1 MKIALYAALLPLCLP
16 GQTIIE
22 SGLVTGSTAATAGA
36 SGKSAAKA
44 LGNVFG
50 SVEKTLKS
58 AGKPQSVPAAAAAPV
73 PGAAAEKSPEP
84 VKLPD
89 VSQINAGMTREDLL
103 ARFGNPSQKMTIPEG
118 SHLTERYRYDVE
130 KDSVKVILE
139 DGKVKEAILIRPEP
153 VSGVQQPH

>member
-1 MKIALYAALLPLCLP
+1 MKLALCTAFLPLCLL

-22 SGLVTGSTAATAGA
+22 SGLITGSTAATAGA
-36 SGKSAAKA
+36 SGKSAGKA

-58 AGKPQSVPAAAAAPV
+58 AGKPQSVPPAAPV
-73 PGAAAEKSPEP
+73 PAAAAEKSPDP

-89 VSQINAGMTREDLL
+89 VSQISAGMTREDLL

-153 VSGVQQPH
+153 VSGVLQPR

>member
-1 MKIALYAALLPLCLP
+1 MKLALYATLLPLCLR

-58 AGKPQSVPAAAAAPV
+58 AGKPQSVPPV
-73 PGAAAEKSPEP
+73 TPFPAAAAEKSPEP

-89 VSQINAGMTREDLL
+89 VSQISAGMTREDLL

-130 KDSVKVILE
+130 KDSVKVILK
-139 DGKVKEAILIRPEP
+139 DGKVKEAILMRPEP
-153 VSGVQQPH
+153 VSRVQQPH

>member
-1 MKIALYAALLPLCLP
+1 MKLALCAALLPFYLS
-16 GQTIIE
+16 GQTVIETGIIA
-22 SGLVTGSTAATAGA
+22 GSTATAAGA
-36 SGKSAAKA
+36 SGKSAGKA

-58 AGKPQSVPAAAAAPV
+58 AGRPQTVPAAAPAAAAA
-73 PGAAAEKSPEP
+73 AEKPPEP

-89 VSQINAGMTREDLL
+89 VSQIPTGMTRDDLL
-103 ARFGNPSQKMTIPEG
+103 TRFGSPSQKITIPEG

-139 DGKVKEAILIRPEP
+139 DGKVKEAILLRPEP
-153 VSGVQQPH
+153 VSGVLPSH

>member
-1 MKIALYAALLPLCLP
+1 MKLALYAALLPLCLP

-36 SGKSAAKA
+36 SGKSAGKA

-58 AGKPQSVPAAAAAPV
+58 AGKPQSVPVAAPV
-73 PGAAAEKSPEP
+73 PPAAAEKSPEP

-89 VSQINAGMTREDLL
+89 VSQISAGMTREDLL

-139 DGKVKEAILIRPEP
+139 DGKVKEAVLIRPEP